1 MKRIFSIVLGSLILA
16 SPALLL
22 AQAEAEGG
30 FDEITIFGKEPVERK
45 PASFYYEIDP
55 YQPIEVLLGA
65 NQFILDNNL
74 ITQVE
79 KSVGKS
85 TFIADPY
92 LLRVP
97 VSVPEVYDIDRS
109 TVTIDVSPYQERGV
123 SSWELQI
130 LDARGVT
137 FRIIQGSGSLPASV
151 TWDGRGDQPSDVM
164 AVGDIYSYIVILT
177 MRDGSQMRKIGRP
190 LDLNGLAYENVV
202 AIKESEIESYDMVMP
217 AKIANYYQYVLN
229 RFKEKNYANI
239 HIIASNLPLAEAAR
253 NYLSG
258 RLYNV
263 KITTQEMPEYAR
275 VEFVFQ

>member
-1 MKRIFSIVLGSLILA
+1 MKRTLIIVLGSFILA
-16 SPALLL
+16 TPALLM
-22 AQAEAEGG
+22 AQAEGGG
-30 FDEITIFGKEPVERK
+30 FDQITIVGKEPIERK

-92 LLRVP
+92 LLRIP
-97 VSVPEVYDIDRS
+97 VSVSDVYDIDR
-109 TVTIDVSPYQERGV
+109 TAITIDVSPYQERGV
-123 SSWELQI
+123 SSWEVQI

-137 FRIIQGSGSLPASV
+137 FRIVQGGGSLPTSI
-151 TWDGRGDQPSDVM
+151 TWNGRGDQPTDVM
-164 AVGDIYSYIVILT
+164 SVGDIYSFIVILT

-202 AIKESEIESYDMVMP
+202 AVKESEIESYDMVMP
-217 AKIANYYQYVLN
+217 AKIANYYQFVLN
-229 RFKEKNYANI
+229 RFKETNYTGI
-239 HIIASNLPLAEAAR
+239 HIIASNLSLAEAAR
-253 NYLSG
+253 NYLAS

-275 VEFVFQ
+275 VEFIFQ